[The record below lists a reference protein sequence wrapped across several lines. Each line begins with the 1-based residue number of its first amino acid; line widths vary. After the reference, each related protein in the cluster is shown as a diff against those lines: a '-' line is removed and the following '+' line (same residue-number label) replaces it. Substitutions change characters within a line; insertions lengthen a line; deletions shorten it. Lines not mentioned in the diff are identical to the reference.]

1 MNSKF
6 AALASVFLL
15 ASGCAQNGT
24 INPPSEPDSSS
35 PVAGDTSRGSS
46 SIAMQQTSAGSPTG
60 RTRAKVHA
68 EAMLAVKNYKSTMQD
83 ELEYFQPH

>member
-1 MNSKF
+1 MSIKF
-6 AALASVFLL
+6 AALTTVFLL

-24 INPPSEPDSSS
+24 IKPPSEPDSSS

-46 SIAMQQTSAGSPTG
+46 SIAMQQTSAGSANG
-60 RTRAKVHA
+60 RTRAEVHA
-68 EAMLAVKNYKSTMQD
+68 EAVLAVKNYKSTMQE